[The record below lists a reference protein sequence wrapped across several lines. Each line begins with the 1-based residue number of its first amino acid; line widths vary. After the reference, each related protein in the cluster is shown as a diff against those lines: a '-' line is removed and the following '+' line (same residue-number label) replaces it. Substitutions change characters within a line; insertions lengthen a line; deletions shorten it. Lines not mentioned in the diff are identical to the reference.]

1 MKKTLLLALSLFA
14 ILTANA
20 QDDCNCPNANRSSV
34 ELTRAISKDIFDLNG
49 VPFMQ
54 PLVQAINA
62 TSNSRFFSTAE
73 VPEKVDKPYFRVSL
87 NGMFGSVTD
96 EMRSYVPQLPQEK
109 FEVGK
114 VLPYVSTTF
123 NPVTQ
128 KIEISKLDTANLVR
142 YLFKSIVYDGIN
154 GTTDGAGIAKNT
166 LKTPE
171 RAATVLGKSDA
182 VFELPQNKLQ
192 EIAKNRIDFLNSDP
206 ALKVLTG
213 GNDIINQALQDS
225 INNIL
230 ARLPGVFTLPPGGDY
245 RFLAA
250 GVPQLEIGS
259 WYGTEALIRF
269 VPKVNLGTNIGD
281 FAFYGFGLKHNI
293 NQYFSDPKAINIAL
307 QAVYQYTDLEN
318 SVGVTN
324 SKLKAIANIYNF
336 NIQASKSIEGWFD
349 IYAGLGYDY
358 LDIDS
363 KFTYT
368 LSQETM
374 LSLGLLY
381 NNPKWYLD
389 PKDPNYEPAPK
400 KVNPSPGYP
409 GDTRPQT
416 TSLSLQESSFK
427 FILGL
432 RKDIGNF
439 AIFFDSNFSKF
450 TVLSGGISYK
460 F

>member
-1 MKKTLLLALSLFA
+1 MKKILLLALTLSAFNFA
-14 ILTANA
+14 KA

-34 ELTRAISKDIFDLNG
+34 ELTRSISKDIFDLNG

-62 TSNSRFFSTAE
+62 TSNSRFFTTAE

-109 FEVGK
+109 FEVAK
-114 VLPYVSTTF
+114 VFPFVSTTF
-123 NPVTQ
+123 NPTTQ
-128 KIEISKLDTANLVR
+128 RIEISKLDTANLVR

-154 GTTDGAGIAKNT
+154 GTTDGAGVAKGSI
-166 LKTPE
+166 KTPE

-182 VFELPQNKLQ
+182 VFELPQNTMQ
-192 EIAKNRIDFLNSDP
+192 SIAKNRVDFLNSDQTLR
-206 ALKVLTG
+206 ALAG

-230 ARLPGVFTLPPGGDY
+230 AKLPGVFTLPPGGDY

-293 NQYFSDPKAINIAL
+293 NQYFKDPKAINIAV

-324 SKLKAIANIYNF
+324 SQLKATANIYNF

-349 IYAGLGYDY
+349 VYAGLGYDY

-374 LSLGLLY
+374 VSLGLIQY
-381 NNPKWYLD
+381 NPNWDLKPT
-389 PKDPNYEPAPK
+389 DPNYEPKPAKFPTT
-400 KVNPSPGYP
+400 PGYP

-432 RKDIGNF
+432 RKDIGDF

>member
-1 MKKTLLLALSLFA
+1 MKKLLVIVLSIFA
-14 ILTANA
+14 FSNLYS

-34 ELTRAISKDIFDLNG
+34 ELTRSISKDIFDLNG

-62 TSNSRFFSTAE
+62 TSNARFFTTAE
-73 VPEKVDKPYFRVSL
+73 VPVKVESPYFRVSL

-96 EMRSYVPQLPQEK
+96 DMRSYVPQLPQEK
-109 FEVGK
+109 FEVVK
-114 VLPYVSTTF
+114 VLPFVSTTS
-123 NPVTQ
+123 NTTTQ
-128 KIEISKLDTANLVR
+128 KLEISKLDTLNLVR

-154 GTTDGAGIAKNT
+154 GTNDGTGITKGS

-182 VFELPQNKLQ
+182 VFELPQNTMQ
-192 EIAKNRIDFLNSDP
+192 SIAKNRVDFLNSDP
-206 ALKVLTG
+206 SLRALSG
-213 GNDIINQALQDS
+213 GNDIINKALQDT

-230 ARLPGVFTLPPGGDY
+230 AKLPGVFTLPPGGDY

-293 NQYFSDPKAINIAL
+293 NQYLSNPKEINIAV

-324 SKLKAIANIYNF
+324 SKLKATGNIYNF
-336 NIQASKSIEGWFD
+336 NVQVSKSIDGWFD
-349 IYAGLGYDY
+349 IYTGLGYDY

-374 LSLGLLY
+374 VSLGLIQY
-381 NNPKWYLD
+381 NTNWDLP
-389 PKDPNYEPAPK
+389 PTDPNYEPKPAKFPA
-400 KVNPSPGYP
+400 SPGYP

-439 AIFFDSNFSKF
+439 AVFFDSNFSKF
-450 TVLSGGISYK
+450 TVFSGGISYK

>member
-14 ILTANA
+14 FLTANA

-96 EMRSYVPQLPQEK
+96 AMRSYVPQLPQEK
-109 FEVGK
+109 FNATNL
-114 VLPYVSTTF
+114 LPYIDLS
-123 NPVTQ
+123 NGSI
-128 KIEISKLDTANLVR
+128 KDTANLVR
-142 YLFKSIVYDGIN
+142 VLFKTMIYDGIN
-154 GTTDGAGIAKNT
+154 GTTDGAGIQKGY
-166 LKTPE
+166 LSTPE
-171 RAATVLGKSDA
+171 RAATVLGKSDSE
-182 VFELPQNKLQ
+182 FLLPSDRMQ
-192 EIAKNRIDFLNSDP
+192 EIAKNRIDFLNADP
-206 ALKVLTG
+206 TLRALAG
-213 GNDIINQALQDS
+213 GRDFINQTLRDS
-225 INNIL
+225 INSIL
-230 ARLPGVFTLPPGGDY
+230 RKLPAKFTLPPGGDY

-269 VPKVNLGTNIGD
+269 VPKVNLGSTIGD

-293 NQYFSDPKAINIAL
+293 NQYFKDPKAINLAV

-318 SVGVTN
+318 SVGVT
-324 SKLKAIANIYNF
+324 SSQLKATANIFNF

-349 IYAGLGYDY
+349 VYAGLGYDY
-358 LDIDS
+358 LDINS

-374 LSLGLLY
+374 VSLGLIQY
-381 NNPKWYLD
+381 NPNWDVP
-389 PKDPNYEPAPK
+389 PTDPNYEPKPDK
-400 KVNPSPGYP
+400 FPTTPGYP

-432 RKDIGNF
+432 RKDIGDF

-450 TVLSGGISYK
+450 TVFSGGISYK